1 MPDVQDEYP
10 VPGPKTLD
18 GVLGFR
24 LLEVGQD
31 TATAEA
37 SYSERVCQR
46 FGLVHDGVYA
56 ALAEMLAPEATAHHV
71 WPVGN
76 RAMGLSNHT
85 SFLWPITGGTI
96 HGAGRA
102 LHQGRT
108 TWVWNVDLHDD
119 AGSLCAMSRVT
130 IAVRPR

>member
-85 SFLWPITGGTI
+85 SFLWPITGARSMG
-96 HGAGRA
+96 
-102 LHQGRT
+102 L
-108 TWVWNVDLHDD
+108 
-119 AGSLCAMSRVT
+119 
-130 IAVRPR
+130 AVRFTRAAPPGSGTWISMTMPAACAPCPV